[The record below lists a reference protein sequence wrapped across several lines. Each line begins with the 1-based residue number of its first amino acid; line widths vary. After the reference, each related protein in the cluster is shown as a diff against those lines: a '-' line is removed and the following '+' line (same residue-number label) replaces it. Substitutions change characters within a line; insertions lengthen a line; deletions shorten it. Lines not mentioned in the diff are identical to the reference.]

1 MTHQTL
7 VQRKFIILAII
18 VLLGIWVLYMS
29 RIIFDGIMG
38 SIIFFSIF
46 RSWQI
51 YLTQKKNWNASL
63 AAFTIIIFSFIVL
76 IVPFITL
83 TWMVYAKIV
92 YYKEYPEE
100 INVYK
105 EQVWGIIHQYTDVKN
120 LNDLIQSVQSKV
132 FTLFTDGLNSLTDIF
147 LQIAMMYFILFF
159 MLVEHEN
166 FERALMKYLPFKKRN
181 ITKLGTELLNITYSN
196 LIGQSF
202 ICLIQ
207 GILVSIG
214 FLIFGLDDPIFW
226 GTVCFFLSFL
236 PVIGSPMVF
245 VPAGVLQ
252 IASGHTF
259 SGVGIML
266 WGFVLVTNIDNLIRF
281 YLAKRIGDVHPL
293 ITIVGVVIGLQT
305 FGILGLV
312 YGPLFLS
319 YFILLVKI
327 YEETYPPQ
335 QEVEPETIATNK
347 EVIPHDQ

>member
-1 MTHQTL
+1 MTHQAL
-7 VQRKFIILAII
+7 VQRKFIVLAII
-18 VLLGIWVLYMS
+18 ILLGIWVLYMS

-51 YLTQKKNWNASL
+51 YLTQKKKWNASL
-63 AAFTIIIFSFIVL
+63 AAFAIIIFSFIVL

-83 TWMVYAKIV
+83 TWMVYSKIIH
-92 YYKEYPEE
+92 YQEYPEE
-100 INVYK
+100 IEMYK
-105 EQVWGIIHQYTDVKN
+105 EKIWSLIHQYTDVKN
-120 LNDLIQSVQSKV
+120 LNELIKSVQSKV
-132 FTLFTDGLNSLTDIF
+132 FTLFTDGLNSLTNIF
-147 LQIAMMYFILFF
+147 LQIAIMYFILFF
-159 MLVEHEN
+159 MLVEHQN
-166 FERALMKYLPFKKRN
+166 FEKALMKYLPFKKRN

-207 GILVSIG
+207 GILISIG
-214 FLIFGLDDPIFW
+214 FVIFGLDDPIFW

-327 YEETYPPQ
+327 YEETYPAP
-335 QEVEPETIATNK
+335 VDTEPEIVVANK
-347 EVIPHDQ
+347 DVIRQD